1 LNSDGEEDEVEDE
14 PYDDRAWQERENSRT
29 HSVKFTDAAEHKA
42 DDRDVSYIK
51 CYVWTSMVTNV
62 KKLQQTPF
70 VRQNTP
76 HPRELKAKAHKLF
89 GKGKDGRTSLDSNA
103 AQDYIGVSYIIPL

>member
-51 CYVWTSMVTNV
+51 CY
-62 KKLQQTPF
+62 L
-70 VRQNTP
+70 
-76 HPRELKAKAHKLF
+76 
-89 GKGKDGRTSLDSNA
+89 
-103 AQDYIGVSYIIPL
+103 

>member
-42 DDRDVSYIK
+42 DDRDVSLKKKYL
-51 CYVWTSMVTNV
+51 WTERVMN
-62 KKLQQTPF
+62 LIII
-70 VRQNTP
+70 
-76 HPRELKAKAHKLF
+76 
-89 GKGKDGRTSLDSNA
+89 A
-103 AQDYIGVSYIIPL
+103 ADTICSSKYSSP